1 MPTLAGN
8 KVRNVLLFN
17 KWASRTSQKGSLE
30 GQEAQTC
37 APLVNKSSQSCNSPT
52 NKSQIG
58 LLPSS
63 EVEGQGRY
71 TSPVFSGFPSCPYLV
86 SALDLPKAWLQI
98 DKSPSGFIAIN
109 SFVQAFAGWPDV
121 KAAMMSDAVCAH
133 CCLWLLPESTE
144 KISSISCWT
153 SGVISLWRCLF
164 SEALLIL
171 TTVLFIC
178 SDLRAS

>member
-71 TSPVFSGFPSCPYLV
+71 TSPVFSWFPSCPYLV

-109 SFVQAFAGWPDV
+109 SFVQALQGDLTWRLQWW
-121 KAAMMSDAVCAH
+121 AMQSVPIAVCG
-133 CCLWLLPESTE
+133 CCLRALRKSVASPVGLQVWFPCGDAYSLKLYSFWLQF
-144 KISSISCWT
+144 
-153 SGVISLWRCLF
+153 SLF
-164 SEALLIL
+164 FL
-171 TTVLFIC
+171 T
-178 SDLRAS
+178 